1 MPYKDLI
8 ETYAEEFNSHSLPC
22 TRSEG
27 IDVNATDAPVVHPL
41 LGDLAEMDMDDH
53 KKNKAQKK
61 REKQEKKEKKEK
73 KEIEKVEE
81 KLQNK
86 VARAD
91 HSSATEE

>member
-1 MPYKDLI
+1 MRVPYKDLI
-8 ETYAEEFNSHSLPC
+8 KTYAEEFNSHSLPC
-22 TRSEG
+22 NRSEG

-61 REKQEKKEKKEK
+61 REKQEKKE
-73 KEIEKVEE
+73 IEKGK

>member
-8 ETYAEEFNSHSLPC
+8 ETYAEEFSSHSLPC
-22 TRSEG
+22 NRSEG
-27 IDVNATDAPVVHPL
+27 IDVNATPL
-41 LGDLAEMDMDDH
+41 IGDLAEMDMDDH

-61 REKQEKKEKKEK
+61 REKKEKKEK
-73 KEIEKVEE
+73 KAIEKVKE